1 MSMTESDFPPSG
13 NTDYDRLPVSIKASY
28 TLEQY
33 QWLSGDEK
41 GRLEQSET
49 EPEIFE

>member
-1 MSMTESDFPPSG
+1 MNEIAFPPTG
-13 NTDYDRLPVSIKASY
+13 NADYDRLPVSIKAAY

-41 GRLEQSET
+41 GRLEQTET
-49 EPEIFE
+49 EPEIEL